1 GRFAAK
7 IEEEIEREDRLLV
20 EGKQGKKSLEDWIPI
35 LFLESVFQQ
44 ELKKNLV
51 PILAKK
57 AGNRG
62 KKSKGAS
69 QGFGQFWELFW
80 PVFGEL
86 WWLIFKAKEAAKVG
100 PIWQEKPAAKGGAK
114 GRSTKIRYATV
125 SQQVELITGHSSFK
139 QGWLYLL
146 SESSLSYVYAVGKQP
161 VSHG

>member
-1 GRFAAK
+1 ANLPHLQPLIQEKEAVTYCSQSSDSTTS
-7 IEEEIEREDRLLV
+7 EDQV
-20 EGKQGKKSLEDWIPI
+20 DTE
-35 LFLESVFQQ
+35 LFIGL
-44 ELKKNLV
+44 
-51 PILAKK
+51 PTTKK

-100 PIWQEKPAAKGGAK
+100 PIWQENPAAKGGAK

-139 QGWLYLL
+139 RGWLYLL